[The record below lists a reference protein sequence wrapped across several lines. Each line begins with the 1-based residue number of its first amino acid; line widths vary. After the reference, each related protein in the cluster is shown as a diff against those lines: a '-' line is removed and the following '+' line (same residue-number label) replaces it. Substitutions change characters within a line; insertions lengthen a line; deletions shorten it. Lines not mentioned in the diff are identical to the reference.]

1 MNSSQSNKN
10 IELSIKGMDCAGCAR
25 AVKEAIES
33 VDGVKKAEVLLSS
46 EKALIETEE
55 KPGISNEIIKEI
67 KNAGYD
73 VDSDINQSS
82 EDGTSDSL
90 NRTAQKI
97 LNLFGLVFGAV
108 LFVVVAGEWLGL
120 FKTLTANIP
129 FWVGAI
135 LVLLMGYTVFKKVVM
150 AALRGRVIAHA
161 LMAVGALAALI
172 AGEWV
177 TSAIVVFFMRTGDYI
192 EGFTTEKA
200 RSALRSL
207 TNFAPK
213 TATLISDG
221 MEEEVPVD
229 QVKTGDKVLVRPGG
243 LIPVDGHVIE
253 GSATVDQSAITGESM
268 PVDVSSGSKV
278 YAATIAQG
286 GRLIVETSA
295 AGKDSTFGK
304 IIRMV
309 EEAEANRGDV
319 QRYADKFSAWYLP
332 VVLVIAILTYLFR
345 QDVMSTV
352 AVLVVACSCA
362 FALATPVALLATI
375 GSAAKSGL
383 LIKGGKYIE
392 KLAVADVLLI
402 DKTGTLTFGQPEISD
417 IVPVNGISRGEL
429 LQLAASAE
437 QYSEHPL
444 ARAVVN
450 KADELNLVLNKPD
463 HFESITGSGVK
474 AFLGKHIITVT
485 NKRDSESRFDEE
497 QLSSFEKEGKT
508 VMIVLRDDEPAG
520 ILTARDR
527 ERSEV
532 QASIKKIRNSG
543 ISTVELLTGDNQLV
557 AKELADKLSIDYR
570 AELLPEEK
578 IEIVKQYQS
587 RGHTVIMIGDGVND
601 APALAQADVGIAM
614 GATGT
619 DVAIETAHITLMRD
633 DWMLVPNLL
642 MMSKKTM
649 RVIKGN
655 FGFTGL
661 YNLAGLTLAA
671 FGFLPPVLAAA
682 AQSLPDIGI
691 MFNSSRLLK

>member
-375 GSAAKSGL
+375 GSAAKRGL

-417 IVPVNGISRGEL
+417 IVPVNGLSRGEL

-437 QYSEHPL
+437 QFSEHPL

>member
-82 EDGTSDSL
+82 EDGISDSL

-286 GRLIVETSA
+286 GRLIVKTSA

>member
-1 MNSSQSNKN
+1 
-10 IELSIKGMDCAGCAR
+10 
-25 AVKEAIES
+25 
-33 VDGVKKAEVLLSS
+33 
-46 EKALIETEE
+46 
-55 KPGISNEIIKEI
+55 
-67 KNAGYD
+67 
-73 VDSDINQSS
+73 
-82 EDGTSDSL
+82 
-90 NRTAQKI
+90 
-97 LNLFGLVFGAV
+97 
-108 LFVVVAGEWLGL
+108 
-120 FKTLTANIP
+120 
-129 FWVGAI
+129 
-135 LVLLMGYTVFKKVVM
+135 
-150 AALRGRVIAHA
+150 
-161 LMAVGALAALI
+161 
-172 AGEWV
+172 
-177 TSAIVVFFMRTGDYI
+177 
-192 EGFTTEKA
+192 
-200 RSALRSL
+200 
-207 TNFAPK
+207 
-213 TATLISDG
+213 
-221 MEEEVPVD
+221 
-229 QVKTGDKVLVRPGG
+229 
-243 LIPVDGHVIE
+243 
-253 GSATVDQSAITGESM
+253 
-268 PVDVSSGSKV
+268 
-278 YAATIAQG
+278 
-286 GRLIVETSA
+286 
-295 AGKDSTFGK
+295 
-304 IIRMV
+304 
-309 EEAEANRGDV
+309 
-319 QRYADKFSAWYLP
+319 
-332 VVLVIAILTYLFR
+332 
-345 QDVMSTV
+345 
-352 AVLVVACSCA
+352 
-362 FALATPVALLATI
+362 VALLATI

-417 IVPVNGISRGEL
+417 IVPVNGLSRGEL

-437 QYSEHPL
+437 QFSEHPL

>member
-1 MNSSQSNKN
+1 MNSSKTNKN

-25 AVKEAIES
+25 AVKEAIEG
-33 VDGVKKAEVLLSS
+33 VDGVKEAEVLLSS
-46 EKALIETEE
+46 EKALIEIDE
-55 KPGISNEIIKEI
+55 KSGIRKQIIKEI
-67 KNAGYD
+67 KNTGYD
-73 VDSDINQSS
+73 VDSDINQSL
-82 EDGTSDSL
+82 EDDTNDSL
-90 NRTAQKI
+90 DRTAQKI
-97 LNLFGLVFGAV
+97 LNLFGLVFGVV

-120 FKTLTANIP
+120 FKSLTASVP
-129 FWVGAI
+129 YWAGVI
-135 LVLLMGYTVFKKVVM
+135 LVLLMGYTVFKKVVK

-213 TATLISDG
+213 TATLVRNG
-221 MEEEVPVD
+221 KEKEVPVD
-229 QVKTGDKVLVRPGG
+229 KLKTGDSVLVRPGG

-304 IIRMV
+304 IIRLV
-309 EEAEANRGDV
+309 EKAEANRGDV

-345 QDVMSTV
+345 QDLMATV

-375 GSAAKSGL
+375 GSAAKRGL

-392 KLAVADVLLI
+392 KLAIADVLLI
-402 DKTGTLTFGQPEISD
+402 DKTGTLTFGKPEISD
-417 IVPVNGISRGEL
+417 LIPLNGLSKGEL
-429 LQLAASAE
+429 LHLAASAE
-437 QYSEHPL
+437 QFSEHPL
-444 ARAVVN
+444 AKAIVH
-450 KADELNLVLNKPD
+450 KADELNLVLSKPD

-474 AFLGKHIITVT
+474 ALLDDTLITVT
-485 NKRDSESRFDEE
+485 NKRDTEHTLDQK
-497 QLSSFEKEGKT
+497 QLSSLEKEGKT
-508 VMIVLRDDEPAG
+508 VMIVLRDNEPVG
-520 ILTARDR
+520 ILTAHDR
-527 ERSEV
+527 MRSEV

-543 ISTVELLTGDNQLV
+543 ISTIELLTGDNHLV
-557 AKELADKLSIDYR
+557 AKELADKLSIEFR

-587 RGHTVIMIGDGVND
+587 KGHAVIMVGDGVND

-633 DWMLVPNLL
+633 DWMLIPDLLL
-642 MMSKKTM
+642 MSKRTM

>member
-527 ERSEV
+527 ERNEV

-543 ISTVELLTGDNQLV
+543 ISTIELLTGDNQLV

-587 RGHTVIMIGDGVND
+587 KGHTVIMIGDGVND

>member
-10 IELSIKGMDCAGCAR
+10 MELSIKGMDCAGCAKT
-25 AVKEAIES
+25 VKQAIES
-33 VDGVKKAEVLLSS
+33 VDGVTKADVLLSS
-46 EKALIETEE
+46 EKALVETDV
-55 KPGISNEIIKEI
+55 KPGIRNQIIRAI

-73 VDSDINQSS
+73 IDTEENSSPSNDADSNLD
-82 EDGTSDSL
+82 L
-90 NRTAQKI
+90 KAQKI

-120 FKTLTANIP
+120 FESMTANIP
-129 FWVGAI
+129 FWLGAI

-150 AALRGRVIAHA
+150 AAFRGRIIAHA
-161 LMAVGALAALI
+161 LMAVGALAALA

-207 TNFAPK
+207 TSFAPK
-213 TATLISDG
+213 TAVIIRNGT
-221 MEEEVPVD
+221 EQEVPVNE
-229 QVKTGDKVLVRPGG
+229 VKKGDKVVIRPGG
-243 LIPVDGHVIE
+243 LIPVDGQVIE
-253 GSATVDQSAITGESM
+253 GDATVDQSAITGESM
-268 PVDVSSGSKV
+268 PVDVLSGSKV
-278 YAATIAQG
+278 FAATIARG

-304 IIRMV
+304 IIRLV
-309 EEAEANRGDV
+309 EEAEANRGDI

-332 VVLVIAILTYLFR
+332 VVLIIAILTYLFR

-375 GSAAKSGL
+375 GSAAKRGL
-383 LIKGGKYIE
+383 LIKGGRYIE

-402 DKTGTLTFGQPEISD
+402 DKTGTLTFGRPEISD
-417 IVPVNGISRGEL
+417 IIPLNGISKGEL
-429 LQLAASAE
+429 LHLAASAE
-437 QYSEHPL
+437 QFSEHPL
-444 ARAVVN
+444 AKAVVS
-450 KADELNLVLNKPD
+450 KAGELNLVLRKPG

-474 AFLGKHIITVT
+474 AILDDAVVTVT
-485 NKRDSESRFDEE
+485 NKRDSETGFDQE
-497 QLSSFEKEGKT
+497 LITSFEKEGKT
-508 VMIVLRDDEPAG
+508 VMVVRRDNEPVG
-520 ILTARDR
+520 ILTAHDR

-532 QASIKKIRNSG
+532 QDAIQKVRKSG
-543 ISTVELLTGDNQLV
+543 MQNIELLTGDNQLI
-557 AKELADKLSIDYR
+557 AKELAGKLSIEFR
-570 AELLPEEK
+570 AELLPEKK

-587 RGHTVIMIGDGVND
+587 KGHTVIMVGDGVND

-614 GATGT
+614 GVSGT

-633 DWMLVPNLL
+633 DWMLIPELL
-642 MMSKKTM
+642 QMSQRTM

-671 FGFLPPVLAAA
+671 LGFLPPVLAAA

-691 MFNSSRLLK
+691 MFNSSRLLR

>member
-1 MNSSQSNKN
+1 MNPSQSNN
-10 IELSIKGMDCAGCAR
+10 IIELSIKGMDCAGCAK

-33 VDGVKKAEVLLSS
+33 VDGVKKSEVLLSS

-55 KPGISNEIIKEI
+55 KPDIRDKIIKEI

-73 VDSDINQSS
+73 VDSDNNQSS
-82 EDGTSDSL
+82 KDRTIDSL

-129 FWVGAI
+129 FWVGTI
-135 LVLLMGYTVFKKVVM
+135 LVLLMGYTVFKKVVI

-207 TNFAPK
+207 TSYAPK
-213 TATLISDG
+213 TANLIRNGS
-221 MEEEVPVD
+221 EEEVPVD

-286 GRLIVETSA
+286 GRLIVKTSA

-474 AFLGKHIITVT
+474 AFLDEHIITVT
-485 NKRDSESRFDEE
+485 NKRDSESRFDED

-543 ISTVELLTGDNQLV
+543 ISTIELLTGDNQLV

-578 IEIVKQYQS
+578 IGIVKQYQS
-587 RGHTVIMIGDGVND
+587 EGHTVVMIGDGVND

-614 GATGT
+614 GVTGT

-633 DWMLVPNLL
+633 DWMLVPDLL
-642 MMSKKTM
+642 MMSKQTM

>member
-1 MNSSQSNKN
+1 
-10 IELSIKGMDCAGCAR
+10 
-25 AVKEAIES
+25 
-33 VDGVKKAEVLLSS
+33 
-46 EKALIETEE
+46 
-55 KPGISNEIIKEI
+55 
-67 KNAGYD
+67 
-73 VDSDINQSS
+73 
-82 EDGTSDSL
+82 
-90 NRTAQKI
+90 
-97 LNLFGLVFGAV
+97 
-108 LFVVVAGEWLGL
+108 VAGEWLGL

-207 TNFAPK
+207 TSYAPE
-213 TATLISDG
+213 TANLIRNGS
-221 MEEEVPVD
+221 EEEVPVD
-229 QVKTGDKVLVRPGG
+229 QVKKGDKVLVRPGG

-268 PVDVSSGSKV
+268 PVDVSSGAKV

-332 VVLVIAILTYLFR
+332 VVMVIAILTYLFR

-474 AFLGKHIITVT
+474 AFLDEHIITVT
-485 NKRDSESRFDEE
+485 NKRDSESRFDKD

-527 ERSEV
+527 ERNEV

-543 ISTVELLTGDNQLV
+543 ISTIELLTGDNQLV

-587 RGHTVIMIGDGVND
+587 KGHTVIMIGDGVND

-633 DWMLVPNLL
+633 DWMLIPDLL